1 MRKVYTGFA
10 VAVGVA
16 VTFGLWSAG
25 AQAHNI
31 VSTIVNAPLSA
42 SGTVKDAR
50 VGINVYLESEAAP
63 GLDFMDPAVTGFGIV
78 PGGRLEIEMVEG
90 FERDWAVELSQNAIM
105 MVTGAPQQGLPGK
118 AVGYTVG
125 EGGNENTFVIT
136 PTGAQ
141 GLPAEA
147 LMSPAPG
154 AKADPIRQRGL
165 KVIHIGFQQSAFHNR
180 GNSGRVEVRFVNA
193 AGEVTSRGVGTVD
206 FLATPVAQVLPT
218 NFPDKRRN
226 HIWQRAAAGQ
236 TLGQAPGSVALALLL
251 YDRAQDLTG
260 KALYAFKAGIAGAG
274 VLSTQQLRA
283 MGYDKPTAIA
293 RYNGGLIVQDRDGD
307 GALDPA
313 KDRIIGGI
321 IAKAPAGAK
330 GQELRSLE
338 ADGKPV
344 LSAATETLVP
354 KAGKRWGGAL
364 MQLQFTA
371 GSAAGKYRPTLVLLK
386 DPEDLG
392 SGDGSSYTYTIVVE

>member
-1 MRKVYTGFA
+1 ML
-10 VAVGVA
+10 
-16 VTFGLWSAG
+16 GLWSAG

-50 VGINVYLESEAAP
+50 VGINVYLDSVAAP
-63 GLDFMDPAVTGFGIV
+63 GLEFMDPAVIGFGIA
-78 PGGRLEIEMVEG
+78 PGGRLEIEMAEG
-90 FERDWAVELSQNAIM
+90 FERDWSVELSQNAIM

-118 AVGYTVG
+118 AVGYTVS
-125 EGGNENTFVIT
+125 EGANENTFVIT
-136 PTGAQ
+136 PTGQQ
-141 GLPAEA
+141 GLPAA
-147 LMSPAPG
+147 KLMSPAPG

-180 GNSGRVEVRFVNA
+180 GQSGRVEVRFVDA
-193 AGEVTSRGVGTVD
+193 AGKITSRGAATID
-206 FLATPVAQVLPT
+206 FLATPLAQVLPT
-218 NFPDKRRN
+218 NFPDQRRN
-226 HIWQRAAAGQ
+226 HNWQRAAPGQ
-236 TLGQAPGSVALALLL
+236 ILGQAPGSVALALLL
-251 YDRAQDLTG
+251 YDRAQGLTG
-260 KALYAFKAGIAGAG
+260 KALYAFKQGIAGAG
-274 VLSTQQLRA
+274 VLSTQQLKA
-283 MGYDKPTAIA
+283 MGYDKPAEIA
-293 RYNGGLIVQDRDGD
+293 RYNGGLIVQDQDGD
-307 GALDPA
+307 GVLDPV

-321 IAKAPAGAK
+321 IAKAPKGAK

-338 ADGKPV
+338 SDGKPL

-364 MQLQFTA
+364 MRLQFTA
-371 GSAAGKYRPTLVLLK
+371 GSLAGKYRPTLVLLK